1 MRIAAIQKV
10 TLVDYP
16 GVIAATLFLP
26 GCDLRCGFC
35 HNPDLVFNKNID
47 KYITPAQAL
56 AEFAQL
62 RRFVEGICI
71 TGGEPLLSL
80 DIDFVREL
88 KEMGFKVKLDTNG
101 FHPDKLKQLLDE
113 KLIDYVAIDIKTL
126 PLEYRKLTGCKGD
139 VDALIE
145 SVRLAATLPQHEFRT
160 TIIPGFHTPQL
171 VRQMID
177 WLVFVT
183 QRHNPDNKLYSYSL
197 QQFVPRTGK
206 MISGEFDTIAIASTQ
221 LLEQCHALVK
231 DDFQICEIKEYY
243 KTNETTTP
251 THSTKETTEVT
262 LNQFS

>member
-35 HNPDLVFNKNID
+35 HNPDLVFNRNID
-47 KYITPAQAL
+47 KYITPAEAL
-56 AEFAQL
+56 LELKEL
-62 RRFVEGICI
+62 RRFVDGVCI

-80 DIDFVREL
+80 DIEFVRQIKAL
-88 KEMGFKVKLDTNG
+88 GFKVKLDTNG
-101 FHPDKLKQLLDE
+101 FHPDKLKQLIDE
-113 KLIDYVAIDIKTL
+113 NLIDYIAIDIKTL
-126 PLEYRKLTGCKGD
+126 PMEYRKLTGCKGD
-139 VDALIE
+139 VDALID
-145 SVRLAATLPQHEFRT
+145 SIRLASTLPKHEFRT

-177 WLVFVT
+177 WLLFVT
-183 QRHNPDNKLYSYSL
+183 QRYRSTTNSKLYSYSL

-206 MISGEFDTIAIASTQ
+206 MISPQFDNIAIASSQ
-221 LLEQCHALVK
+221 LLSECHKLVC

-243 KTNETTTP
+243 KTNTDEK
-251 THSTKETTEVT
+251 THKDEEVK
-262 LNQFS
+262 LNIYS